1 MDAVPVNDVAREF
14 GIGRTTLYRL
24 IKKYKLPL
32 YKREGDRRSYV
43 DREEVRRI
51 MELRPKDE
59 LSQDT

>member
-51 MELRPKDE
+51 MALRPKDE
-59 LSQDT
+59 LTREP

>member
-1 MDAVPVNDVAREF
+1 MDPAPVDDIVREL

-43 DREEVRRI
+43 DRERIRSI
-51 MELRPKDE
+51 MELRPKDGAGQE
-59 LSQDT
+59 